1 MIYDLF
7 EKLTL
12 FFILKAVPVSLS
24 ALEGISHIRLVLP
37 KEVRSNDAKKSV
49 LKSIREVKK
58 RFPDNIPLLDP
69 VENMNIKDP
78 EFKKLV
84 AVSYSIFKKKK
95 IKWMN

>member
-1 MIYDLF
+1 MFYTYIF
-7 EKLTL
+7 Q
-12 FFILKAVPVSLS
+12 AVPVSLS

-37 KEVRSNDAKKSV
+37 KEVRTNDSRRSV

-84 AVSYSIFKKKK
+84 AVSGQLTNEKKRERETNGRLK
-95 IKWMN
+95 